1 MAFFV
6 WVVSVVGIYVKKTC
20 TMGCNFVI
28 FLFLN
33 FFVVCT
39 YMYIILCGV
48 TRETCVIVCGT
59 VKCVHM

>member
-20 TMGCNFVI
+20 TNGTVCCNFVI
-28 FLFLN
+28 FILN
-33 FFVVCT
+33 FFFLSCT

-48 TRETCVIVCGT
+48 TRETCVIVCT
-59 VKCVHM
+59 VV